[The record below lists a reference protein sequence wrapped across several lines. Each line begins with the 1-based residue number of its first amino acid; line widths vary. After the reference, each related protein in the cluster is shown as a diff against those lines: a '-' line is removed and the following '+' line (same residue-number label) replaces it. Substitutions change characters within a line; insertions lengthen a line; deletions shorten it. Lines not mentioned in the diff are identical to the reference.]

1 MSQLSASS
9 VTSPVNVRLVSSC
22 SQLNSQVGRSG
33 ECRIGVIDNRNNLVM
48 SSSVQTIVSQGPGTS
63 YYDSAR
69 VGIIN
74 RVGISSIKSNVAVVS
89 FVGYITC

>member
-1 MSQLSASS
+1 
-9 VTSPVNVRLVSSC
+9 
-22 SQLNSQVGRSG
+22 
-33 ECRIGVIDNRNNLVM
+33 M

-89 FVGYITC
+89 FVGYITS